1 MAITIWTAKAATPL
15 GPIGHPGGIAKI
27 AVFLASDESGWV
39 SGERIEGAG
48 GHP

>member
-1 MAITIWTAKAATPL
+1 MAQMKLSKRQFAQIARA
-15 GPIGHPGGIAKI
+15 AKI

-39 SGERIEGAG
+39 SGEPIEGAG